1 MLMFDFMPF
10 IITMMILIYVVIY
23 LMMDDN
29 EGDDE
34 DDDEVFVRR
43 TEDAY
48 DRVIK
53 SDEEFS
59 VDEFLEMIRKW

>member
-1 MLMFDFMPF
+1 MLMFDFIPF
-10 IITMMILIYVVIY
+10 IITMLILIYVVIY
-23 LMMDDN
+23 LMMDD
-29 EGDDE
+29 EE
-34 DDDEVFVRR
+34 DDEVFVRR

-59 VDEFLEMIRKW
+59 VDDFLEMIRKW

>member
-1 MLMFDFMPF
+1 MLMFDFIPF
-10 IITMMILIYVVIY
+10 IITMLILIYVVIY
-23 LMMDDN
+23 LMMDD
-29 EGDDE
+29 EEDDE
-34 DDDEVFVRR
+34 EDDEVFVRR

-59 VDEFLEMIRKW
+59 VDDFLEMIRKW

>member
-1 MLMFDFMPF
+1 MLMFDFIPF
-10 IITMMILIYVVIY
+10 IITMLILIYVVIY
-23 LMMDDN
+23 LMMDDEEGDE
-29 EGDDE
+29 EGDD
-34 DDDEVFVRR
+34 VFVRR